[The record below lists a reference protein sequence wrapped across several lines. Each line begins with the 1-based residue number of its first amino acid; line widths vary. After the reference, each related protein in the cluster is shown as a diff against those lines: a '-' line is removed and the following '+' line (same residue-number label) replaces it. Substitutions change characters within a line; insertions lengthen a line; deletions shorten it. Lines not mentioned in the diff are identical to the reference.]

1 MARKN
6 FYEIINDSPF
16 NLRAE
21 YDRIYKLFY
30 GMSKSDYSVLCMIDN
45 AFECFPKNLI
55 GRTISWEDFDYTYG
69 FNFPQDSEK
78 VVIDDLITFCEYA
91 YTFCK
96 AIMLYAEDLI
106 DDDDHRRVLRTMQ
119 TIDECMNDLA
129 QMPLHR
135 EDITIFVPR
144 NPESIS
150 AAEISSPELAVSI
163 LEYHHHALKGNL
175 AKKKA
180 ILKLLADDIEPFRTE
195 LNGINK
201 SFSSA
206 FFQML
211 QKFVRHNN
219 DDNNYISS
227 LSDKEKEAYYDDI
240 YQMWLLAKLE
250 LDNVERMQRVKKTLG
265 AINTPET

>member
-21 YDRIYKLFY
+21 YDRIYKLFF
-30 GMSKSDYSVLCMIDN
+30 GMHNSDYSVLCMVDE
-45 AFECFPKNLI
+45 AFECFPKSLI
-55 GRTISWEDFDYTYG
+55 GRTISLEDFDCTYG
-69 FNFPQDSEK
+69 FNFPEDSST

-96 AIMLYAEDLI
+96 AVVLYGEDYV
-106 DDDDHRRVLRTMQ
+106 DEDDHQRVLRTMK

-135 EDITIFVPR
+135 ENITIFVPR

-150 AAEISSPELAVSI
+150 VAEISSPELVVSI
-163 LEYHHHALKGNL
+163 LEYHHHAMKGNL
-175 AKKKA
+175 PKKKA
-180 ILKLLADDIEPFRTE
+180 VLKLLADDIEPFRAD

-227 LSDKEKEAYYDDI
+227 LSAEEIEAYYDDI

-265 AINTPET
+265 AINTPTT